1 MVGEIAG
8 NLLSGSKEM
17 KCGILL
23 LKYSPSQFSLGY
35 TNKINANYLGISR
48 ICFYHLEFLIIHRTK
63 TAPTN
68 MKARLGNY
76 LLVLSKH
83 NQDQDRLFPYSAF
96 SKPPS

>member
-1 MVGEIAG
+1 
-8 NLLSGSKEM
+8 M

-35 TNKINANYLGISR
+35 TNKISANYLGIPR

-63 TAPTN
+63 TAPTD
-68 MKARLGNY
+68 MKAWLG
-76 LLVLSKH
+76 KH